1 MAKTK
6 HMEIKAKVFH
16 LHPEI
21 TPYRLPLF
29 EELSKKVDLYVFF
42 CKTKSKE
49 RLWNASAGGYSF
61 RHEVLRSITIGPVII
76 NYLLPF
82 KVLTERY
89 QVFMIDDDP
98 RITLS
103 KIFAFLVAKLRRK
116 TVIIWSEAIDEGY
129 YNKIRDLIN
138 RYFLYPIRRLVYHY
152 VDGCVAFGEKTV
164 VFLIQ
169 HGVAREKIYGGIQT
183 LPARGF
189 KNSMSKAKK
198 EQLKRTLGFSSKKII
213 FFVGY
218 LTQRKGAREL
228 IKAFKQ
234 LDRDDAVLIIAGAGK
249 EEGHLRTLA
258 EGNTHIYFT
267 GYVTEQEKAQYYGIA
282 DIFVM
287 PSFVDSWGL
296 VINEAMMSG
305 LPIITTTGAGAS
317 TLVQGNGIVVAPGD
331 IKALAQAMGYL
342 LDEDRERKKMGVR
355 SKEIIQDYTI
365 ERAAECLTKA
375 IHTVLEKR

>member
-6 HMEIKAKVFH
+6 HMETKPKVFH

-29 EELSKKVDLYVFF
+29 EEFSKRVDLYVLF

-76 NYLLPF
+76 NYLPPF
-82 KVLTERY
+82 KALTERY
-89 QVFMIDDDP
+89 NIFMIDDDP

-103 KIFAFLVAKLRRK
+103 KIFVFLVAKLRRK

-138 RYFLYPIRRLVYHY
+138 RYLLYPIRRLVYHY
-152 VDGCVAFGEKTV
+152 VDGFVAFGEKTV
-164 VFLIQ
+164 SFLMQ
-169 HGVAREKIYGGIQT
+169 HGVSREKIYSGIQT
-183 LPARGF
+183 IPVTGF
-189 KNSMSKAKK
+189 KNPISEAKK
-198 EQLKRTLGFSSKKII
+198 EKLKGALGFSSKKVI

-258 EGNTHIYFT
+258 EGSRHIYFT

-296 VINEAMMSG
+296 VVNEAMMLG

-317 TLVQGNGIVVAPGD
+317 TLVQGNGILVAPGD

-355 SKEIIQDYTI
+355 SKEIIKDYTI
-365 ERAAECLTKA
+365 ERAAEYLSKA